1 MKKKR
6 RKLLPLG
13 VKKRT
18 TTELPALIALEA
30 IGKPWF
36 CEAHLTDLM
45 AVSMVCQVAAE
56 PGTEVHDAALQLFDL
71 LGKEP
76 LDAKAVEPLLMF
88 TNDWIQRQPNGRI
101 QDAIDR
107 LLATTRAPADAP
119 TDDPAPES

>member
-56 PGTEVHDAALQLFDL
+56 PGSEVHDQALALFDL

-76 LDAKAVEPLLMF
+76 LEMKQIEPLLMA

-101 QDAIDR
+101 QDAIER
-107 LLATTRAPADAP
+107 LLATTAQPAATTPAD
-119 TDDPAPES
+119 EG

>member
-45 AVSMVCQVAAE
+45 VVSMVCQVAAE
-56 PGTEVHDAALQLFDL
+56 PGSEVHDKALALFDL
-71 LGKEP
+71 LGRDP
-76 LDAKAVEPLLMF
+76 LDAKQIEPLLMF
-88 TNDWIQRQPNGRI
+88 TNDWMQRQSNGKI
-101 QDAIDR
+101 QDAIER
-107 LLATTRAPADAP
+107 LLATTMAPAGEA
-119 TDDPAPES
+119 AVAEEK